1 MQMEN
6 NAIELV
12 IPELRS
18 EMELRAEKVRSIME
32 ESAIDAMLLAS
43 NANVFY
49 MAGRFFR
56 GYVYINKEGRLMYFI
71 IRPNCF
77 SIDGKDV
84 IGIRKP
90 ELIPEELERLGIAA
104 PKRIGLEIDALSYND
119 IERLKKLFPASELG
133 NGSEVMRMARMTKTP
148 YELRLMREDGKHQM
162 AAYSKITRLY
172 KRDMTDVELQ
182 VEIERVLRLEGNLGF
197 LRTSGNLMEINLG
210 SVISGSNADAPSPY
224 DFALGGAGVS
234 PALPCGACGEIMKT
248 GQTVM
253 IDMNGCFNGW
263 QTDMTRV
270 WTIGDV
276 DQLARDAHE
285 CSRRILRELEKI
297 ALPGVKVCE
306 LYERAHSIVE
316 EEGLEQYFMGH
327 RQQAAFIGHGVGI
340 ELNEAPAITPKC
352 QVELQAGMTLAIE
365 PKFVIPG
372 VGAVGVENT
381 YSVTIEGLDNLTP
394 FPEGLTDL
402 L

>member
-1 MQMEN
+1 MHN
-6 NAIELV
+6 NELELLM
-12 IPELRS
+12 PELRP
-18 EMELRAEKVRSIME
+18 EAGLRLQKLLPLMAD
-32 ESAIDAMLLAS
+32 AGLDAMLLAS

-56 GYVYINKEGRLMYFI
+56 GYVYVDKSGKMIFFL

-77 SIDGKDV
+77 RTDGKEV
-84 IGIRKP
+84 VSIRKP
-90 ELIPEELERLGIAA
+90 EQIPDALAEIGIPM
-104 PKRIGLEIDALSYND
+104 PKSVGLEMESLSYSD
-119 IERLKKLFPASELG
+119 VERLKKVFAGSDVGNASQ
-133 NGSEVMRMARMTKTP
+133 VMKICRMTKTP
-148 YELRLMREDGKHQM
+148 YELKLMRDDGEHQM
-162 AAYSKITRLY
+162 AAYNKITRLY
-172 KRDMTDVELQ
+172 RRDMTDVEMQ

-197 LRTSGNLMEINLG
+197 LRTAGNLMEINLG
-210 SVISGSNADAPSPY
+210 SVICGDNADAPSPY
-224 DFALGGAGVS
+224 EFAMGGTGVS
-234 PALPCGACGEIMKT
+234 PALPCGANGEIMKP

-270 WTIGDV
+270 WTIGEV
-276 DQLARDAHE
+276 PESAHAAHE
-285 CSRRILRELEKI
+285 CSRRILRELEKM
-297 ALPGVKVCE
+297 AVPGVEVRE
-306 LYERAHSIVE
+306 LYERAHEIVE
-316 EEGLEQYFMGH
+316 EEGLEKYFMGH

-352 QVELQAGMTLAIE
+352 KVLLQADMTLAIE

-381 YSVTIEGLDNLTP
+381 YVVTPDGLTNLTP
-394 FPEGLTDL
+394 FPEELTDL

>member
-1 MQMEN
+1 MQNKDIQLIM
-6 NAIELV
+6 
-12 IPELRS
+12 PELRS
-18 EMELRAEKVRSIME
+18 EIGLRLQKLLPLIGEAGL
-32 ESAIDAMLLAS
+32 DAVLLAS

-56 GYVYINKEGRLMYFI
+56 GYVYVNREGRLIFFL

-77 SIDGKDV
+77 HADGEEV
-84 IGIRKP
+84 IAIRKP
-90 ELIPEELERLGIAA
+90 ELIPAALQQLGIAM
-104 PKRIGLEIDALSYND
+104 PEKLGLETEALSYSD
-119 IERLKKLFPASELG
+119 VERLRRIFPDAQLG
-133 NGSEVMRMARMTKTP
+133 NASEVMKKCRMTKTP
-148 YELRLMREDGKHQM
+148 FELRLMREDGQHQM
-162 AAYSKITRLY
+162 AAYSKISRLY

-182 VEIERVLRLEGNLGF
+182 VEIERILRLEGNLGF

-210 SVISGSNADAPSPY
+210 SVISGENADAPSPY
-224 DFALGGAGVS
+224 DFAMGGAGVS
-234 PALPCGACGEIMKT
+234 PALPCGANGDIMKT

-276 DQLARDAHE
+276 PPLAREAHE
-285 CSRRILRELEKI
+285 CSRRILRELEKL
-297 ALPGVKVCE
+297 ARPGVEVCE
-306 LYERAHSIVE
+306 LYERAHAIVE
-316 EEGLEQYFMGH
+316 EEGLESYFMGH

-352 QVELQAGMTLAIE
+352 RVKLLENMTLAIE

-381 YSVTIEGLDNLTP
+381 YVVTPDGLDNMTP
-394 FPEGLTDL
+394 FPEELTDL

>member
-1 MQMEN
+1 MQNKE
-6 NAIELV
+6 IELL
-12 IPELRS
+12 IPELRP
-18 EMELRAEKVRSIME
+18 EAGLRLQKLLPIMQE
-32 ESAIDAMLLAS
+32 QGLDAVLLAS
-43 NANVFY
+43 SANVFY

-56 GYVYINKEGRLMYFI
+56 GYVYVNSDGQRIFFL

-77 SIDGKDV
+77 LTDGKEV
-84 IGIRKP
+84 IAIRKP
-90 ELIPEELERLGIAA
+90 ELIPDALAELGISM
-104 PKRIGLEIDALSYND
+104 PKNLGLELDALSFSD
-119 IERLKKLFPASELG
+119 IERLKRIFPDAAIGNAS
-133 NGSEVMRMARMTKTP
+133 SVMRDCRMTKTP
-148 YELRLMREDGKHQM
+148 YELRLMREDGEHQM
-162 AAYSKITRLY
+162 AAYRKITRLY
-172 KRDMTDVELQ
+172 KRNMTDVEFQ
-182 VEIERVLRLEGNLGF
+182 IEIERVLRLEGNLGF

-210 SVISGSNADAPSPY
+210 SVISGDNADSPSPY
-224 DFALGGAGVS
+224 DFAMGGAGVS
-234 PALPCGACGEIMKT
+234 PALPCGANGEIMKP

-276 DQLARDAHE
+276 EELARDAHE
-285 CSRRILRELEKI
+285 CSRRILRELEKM
-297 ALPGVKVCE
+297 AVPGVEVRE
-306 LYERAHSIVE
+306 LFDRANSIVE

-340 ELNEAPAITPKC
+340 ELNESPAITPRCK
-352 QVELQAGMTLAIE
+352 VLLKENMTLAIE

-381 YSVTIEGLDNLTP
+381 YVVTPSGLENLTP
-394 FPEGLTDL
+394 FPEELTDL

>member
-1 MQMEN
+1 MQN
-6 NAIELV
+6 KDIELLL
-12 IPELRS
+12 PELRP
-18 EMELRAEKVRSIME
+18 EAGLRLRKLLPLMEAAGL
-32 ESAIDAMLLAS
+32 DAVLLAS

-56 GYVYINKEGRLMYFI
+56 GYVYADINSNLVYFL

-77 SIDGKDV
+77 RADGKEV
-84 IGIRKP
+84 VAIRKP
-90 ELIPEELERLGIAA
+90 EMIPDALESLGIGL
-104 PKRIGLEIDALSYND
+104 PKHLGLEMDSLSYSD
-119 IERLKKLFPASELG
+119 VERLKRVFPDAEAGNASP
-133 NGSEVMRMARMTKTP
+133 VMRDCRMTKTP
-148 YELRLMREDGKHQM
+148 YELELMREDGIHQM
-162 AAYSKITRLY
+162 AAYGKITGLY

-197 LRTSGNLMEINLG
+197 LRTAGNLMEINLG
-210 SVISGSNADAPSPY
+210 SVICGDNADAPSPY
-224 DFALGGAGVS
+224 DFAMGGAGVS
-234 PALPCGACGEIMKT
+234 PALPCGANGEIMKP

-270 WTIGDV
+270 WRIGEV
-276 DQLARDAHE
+276 PQLALDAHE
-285 CSRRILRELEKI
+285 CSRRILRELERF
-297 ALPGVKVCE
+297 ALPGVEVKD
-306 LYERAHSIVE
+306 LYDKAHSIVE

-340 ELNEAPAITPKC
+340 ELNEAPPITPKNRVK
-352 QVELQAGMTLAIE
+352 VEENMTLAIE

-381 YSVTIEGLDNLTP
+381 YVVTAEGLENLTP
-394 FPEGLTDL
+394 YPEEMENLGA
-402 L
+402 

>member
-1 MQMEN
+1 MIN
-6 NAIELV
+6 NNIELL
-12 IPELRS
+12 IPELRP
-18 EMELRAEKVRSIME
+18 EVELRLRKILPLME
-32 ESAIDAMLLAS
+32 ESGTDAMLLAS

-56 GYVYINKEGRLMYFI
+56 GYIYVNREGKIVYFL

-77 SIDGKDV
+77 GIDGREV
-84 IGIRKP
+84 VEIRKP
-90 ELIPEELERLGIAA
+90 EMIPAELERLGFAI
-104 PKRIGLEIDALSYND
+104 PVSLGLELDTLSY
-119 IERLKKLFPASELG
+119 
-133 NGSEVMRMARMTKTP
+133 SEVQRLSRLYPEAKISNASDVMRRARMTKTP
-148 YELRLMREDGKHQM
+148 YELRLMREDGEHQM
-162 AAYSKITRLY
+162 AAYSRITGLY
-172 KRDMTDVELQ
+172 KRDMTDVEFQ
-182 VEIERVLRLEGNLGF
+182 VEIERALRLEGNLGF

-210 SVISGSNADAPSPY
+210 SVISGDNADAPSPY
-224 DFALGGAGVS
+224 DFAMGGAGVS
-234 PALPCGACGEIMKT
+234 PALPCGACGDIMKP

-253 IDMNGCFNGW
+253 VDMNGCFNGW

-276 DQLARDAHE
+276 DPLAREAHE
-285 CSRRILRELEKI
+285 CSRRILRELERI
-297 ALPGVKVCE
+297 AVPGVEVRE
-306 LYERAHSIVE
+306 LFDRAHSIVE

-352 QVELQAGMTLAIE
+352 RILLEAGMTLAIE

-381 YSVTIEGLDNLTP
+381 YVVTPDGLNNLTP
-394 FPEGLTDL
+394 FPEEMTDL
-402 L
+402 I